1 MTEIDV
7 PEHASTKR
15 GRGRPPKT
23 AEQRDDGNRRRDL
36 VRAAAKLFRQQGYE
50 ATTTRDIAAAVGMQ
64 SGSPFYHFG
73 SKADLLVAVMEDG
86 MRDGLARVQATVAA
100 HQQHDAVAQLRAL
113 MRTHLDVLWGP
124 GSDFIPVM
132 LQEWRVLKP
141 SQTKGINALK
151 DAYEGHWT
159 PVLKALKRQGRL
171 RGEVGLIRLF
181 LFGALNWSI
190 KWFDARGSAS
200 LDELT
205 DAAVLMWLHDAP
217 DPQVGGGKDGT
228 V

>member
-1 MTEIDV
+1 MTAKV
-7 PEHASTKR
+7 LALNPAPKR
-15 GRGRPPKT
+15 PRGRPPKT

-36 VRAAAKLFRQQGYE
+36 VRAAAKLFRQHGYD

-86 MRDGLARVQATVAA
+86 MRDGLARVQATAQQVQDQSAA
-100 HQQHDAVAQLRAL
+100 RQLRAL
-113 MRTHLDVLWGP
+113 VRTHLDVLWGP

-141 SQTKGINALK
+141 TQTKGINALK

-159 PVLKALKRQGRL
+159 PLLQSLKAQGRL
-171 RGEVGLIRLF
+171 RGDVGLVRLF
-181 LFGALNWSI
+181 LFGALNWTI

-200 LDELT
+200 LDELA
-205 DAAVLMWLHDAP
+205 DAVMVMWLHDEP
-217 DPQVGGGKDGT
+217 EPETGGGQDGT